1 MTTKKLTKLLA
12 LYLPYILLG
21 LVATNFG
28 EAWRLAEGKELGDKI
43 MSMMGTIPVAF
54 ANPLP
59 SLHPLDLL
67 VGLCCGTG
75 LRLAVYLR
83 GKNAKKYRHGMEYG
97 SARWGNAKDIEPF
110 MAPKFSDNIILTKTE
125 RLMMSDR
132 PPDPKN
138 ARNKNV
144 LVVGGSG
151 SGKTRFW
158 LKPNLLQ
165 CHSSY
170 VVTDPKGTIVLECG
184 NAMLKNGYKLKIL
197 NTINFK
203 KSMHYNPFAYV
214 HSEKDI
220 LKLVTTL
227 MTNTKGEGS
236 GGDPFWEKS
245 ERLLLTAL
253 IAYLHYEAPVV
264 AAVSEAEVEKLRLY
278 SDPACAQ
285 LLRTAAAHFGLQPS
299 QVMPGNGSDENLFF
313 ALRAFCDESHPLAF
327 ADITYGCYGVWCGLL
342 HIPAHI
348 IPLKEDFTLDPADY
362 HGLHETIV
370 IANPNAPTGLCLP
383 RDAIEGIL
391 RSNPDSVVI
400 VDEAYVDF
408 GGESCVPLI
417 DQYENLLV
425 VQTFS
430 KSRQLAGAR
439 LGLAMGNAAL
449 IADLNRVK
457 FSLNPYNINR
467 LTLKAGQAALE
478 DTAYFEKTRTA
489 VMDTRAWTMQQLTDR
504 GFTVLDSR
512 ANFVFASTGRINGGE
527 LYKELKK
534 SGILVRH
541 FDAPRIENWL
551 RITIGTPE
559 QMQALMD
566 AVDKI
571 LEV

>member
-1 MTTKKLTKLLA
+1 MSRFLSPTLAAVTPYTPGEQPQDQQYIKLNTNESP
-12 LYLPYILLG
+12 YLP
-21 LVATNFG
+21 
-28 EAWRLAEGKELGDKI
+28 
-43 MSMMGTIPVAF
+43 SP
-54 ANPLP
+54 
-59 SLHPLDLL
+59 
-67 VGLCCGTG
+67 
-75 LRLAVYLR
+75 AV
-83 GKNAKKYRHGMEYG
+83 
-97 SARWGNAKDIEPF
+97 I
-110 MAPKFSDNIILTKTE
+110 
-125 RLMMSDR
+125 
-132 PPDPKN
+132 
-138 ARNKNV
+138 
-144 LVVGGSG
+144 
-151 SGKTRFW
+151 
-158 LKPNLLQ
+158 
-165 CHSSY
+165 
-170 VVTDPKGTIVLECG
+170 
-184 NAMLKNGYKLKIL
+184 
-197 NTINFK
+197 
-203 KSMHYNPFAYV
+203 
-214 HSEKDI
+214 
-220 LKLVTTL
+220 
-227 MTNTKGEGS
+227 
-236 GGDPFWEKS
+236 
-245 ERLLLTAL
+245 
-253 IAYLHYEAPVV
+253 
-264 AAVSEAEVEKLRLY
+264 AAVSEHEVEKLRLY
-278 SDPACAQ
+278 SDPACAD
-285 LLRTAAAHFGLQPS
+285 LLKAAAAHFGLQPE
-299 QVMPGNGSDENLFF
+299 QIMPGNGSDENLFF
-313 ALRAFCDESHPLAF
+313 ALRAFCDADHPLAY
-327 ADITYGCYGVWCGLL
+327 ADITYGCYGVWCGLM
-342 HIPAHI
+342 HIPSHI
-348 IPLKEDFTLDPADY
+348 IPLKEDFTLDPKDY
-362 HGLHETIV
+362 YGLNQTIV
-370 IANPNAPTGLCLP
+370 LANPNAPTGIALP
-383 RDAIEGIL
+383 RAEIEGIL
-391 RSNPDSVVI
+391 KANPNNVVI

-439 LGLAMGNAAL
+439 LGLAMGNAKL